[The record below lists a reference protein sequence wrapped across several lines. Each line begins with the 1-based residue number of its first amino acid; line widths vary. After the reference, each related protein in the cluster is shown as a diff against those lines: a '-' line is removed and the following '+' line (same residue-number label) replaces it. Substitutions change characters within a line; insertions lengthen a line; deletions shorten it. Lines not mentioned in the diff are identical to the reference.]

1 MEDFCPYCNISDYM
15 SFCTCS
21 ITNEMYGMVR
31 RCSEKR
37 RYVPTAHMSN
47 CKIRKEKDNM
57 KPEGSYKVRFCK
69 RNILFV
75 EIDDYVIEIENIYPE
90 VPEYVYL
97 IKKDGKRVL
106 KDSIVEDVEVE
117 VNDVIETDEDFIKE
131 VETPTITKK
140 KEKEK
145 K

>member
-1 MEDFCPYCNISDYM
+1 
-15 SFCTCS
+15 
-21 ITNEMYGMVR
+21 
-31 RCSEKR
+31 
-37 RYVPTAHMSN
+37 
-47 CKIRKEKDNM
+47 M

-97 IKKDGKRVL
+97 IKKDGKWAL